1 MQDWKGCKGDE
12 KPPLPVRRSTAGST
26 GQAPRCRYTVSR
38 FVADTAVVLTDC
50 ANPILAY
57 AADALCGF
65 LRKTT
70 SMDIRQQEAESH
82 SRCWLFRLAIDPSF
96 RPTEF
101 GVTCDQPLGSRLTV
115 KLLGHDATG
124 VLHAV
129 YSLLERA
136 GICFD
141 ITGPLLPAQLALDRL
156 PGWSCQVRPDVQ
168 WRGTRLYLNFS
179 MDISSYLLG
188 EAKEYLRNVARLRMN
203 LIEFHSYQGIFYECP
218 ALKLAAGNFFYGQR
232 HDLPEKLLL
241 RNSVR
246 NRRTFCVPEIEALY
260 DRPQERSQAAVQWLA
275 ELMCQAKTC
284 GLTVQF
290 SFEPPGMTA
299 KDGLA
304 ASLVILGSYP
314 QIQTLEMITSENG
327 GHPEKTL
334 ARYLEIADLLKQR
347 LRSSCPKLAVG
358 IYEAGPGLK
367 EGLAFLRQN
376 CPPDVAWTFLPAHGA
391 RAVVDAVRSAELT
404 AEDWRRTMMHSWVEF
419 DGLMYLQQNSLLG
432 TRQLLDLA
440 RSALTNSQ
448 VPAIAFYH
456 WRTAE
461 NRTAIRYAA
470 LACLD
475 ARLNPQSFYID
486 YATALGI
493 GGAGDY
499 ARAMSDLDEV
509 DAFCRDHLFNI
520 GFCFLGCWTG
530 PQGLAWTRGWKKE
543 NLEVSRQRLVS
554 IEQAL
559 AGCLRKTDTLE
570 GRRYLRFLDN
580 RLRGSVIHLQLIGHL
595 LELHGTCDDAH
606 PESLNPQGRK
616 LVEEQCRSAMQLAE
630 SYMQLHA
637 EAIMDRGCEGTL
649 ISYYHT
655 IPPYLNHLRD
665 LFLKNALKE
674 EKKSANPSGP
684 PAPGE
689 SSKP

>member
-1 MQDWKGCKGDE
+1 MTQNRLFLFAVLLLA
-12 KPPLPVRRSTAGST
+12 PLATLHAADTPNR
-26 GQAPRCRYTVSR
+26 R
-38 FVADTAVVLTDC
+38 FVADRAAVLTDR
-50 ANPILAY
+50 ADPILAY
-57 AADALCGF
+57 AADELSGF
-65 LRKTT
+65 LRQTT
-70 SMDIRQQEAESH
+70 SMDIRQREAESR
-82 SRCWLFRLAIDPSF
+82 SRCWLFRLAVDPSF

-101 GVTCDQPLGSRLTV
+101 GVTCDKPSGSRLTV
-115 KLLGHDATG
+115 KLAGHDATG

-129 YSLLERA
+129 YTMLERA

-141 ITGPLLPAQLALDRL
+141 ITGPILPAQLALDRL
-156 PGWSCQVRPDVQ
+156 PGWSCQVRPDVR
-168 WRGTRLYLNFS
+168 WRGMRQYLNFP
-179 MDISSYLLG
+179 MDISSYPLS

-203 LIEFHSYQGIFYECP
+203 LIEFHSYKGIFYECP
-218 ALKLAAGNFFYGQR
+218 ALKFAAGDFFYGQR
-232 HDLPEKLLL
+232 HDLPEQPLL

-260 DRPQERSQAAVQWLA
+260 DRPEERSKAAIQWLA
-275 ELMCQAKTC
+275 ELMGQAKTC
-284 GLTVQF
+284 GLTIQF
-290 SFEPPGMTA
+290 SFEPPGNTA
-299 KDGLA
+299 NDGLA
-304 ASLVILGSYP
+304 ASLAILDSYP

-334 ARYLEIADLLKQR
+334 ARYLEIADRLKQR
-347 LRSSCPKLAVG
+347 LGSSCPRLAVG
-358 IYEAGPGLK
+358 IYETGPGLK

-376 CPPDVAWTFLPAHGA
+376 CPPDITWTFLPAHGA
-391 RAVVDAVRSAELT
+391 RAVVDAVRSADFT

-448 VPAIAFYH
+448 VPAIAFNH

-475 ARLNPQSFYID
+475 ARLDPRSFYTEYARALGMGGADD
-486 YATALGI
+486 YAK
-493 GGAGDY
+493 
-499 ARAMSDLDEV
+499 AMSDLDEV

-520 GFCFLGCWTG
+520 GFCFVGCWTG
-530 PQGLAWTRGWKKE
+530 PKGLAWTRGWKKE

-559 AGCLRKTDTLE
+559 AGCLRKTDGLE
-570 GRRYLRFLDN
+570 GRHYLRFLDN
-580 RLRGSVIHLQLIGHL
+580 RLRCSVIHLELIGYL

-606 PESLNPQGRK
+606 PESLDRQGRK
-616 LVEEQCRSAMQLAE
+616 LVEERCRSAMQLAE

-655 IPPYLNHLRD
+655 IPAYLNHIQD
-665 LFLKNALKE
+665 LFLKKAPTD
-674 EKKSANPSGP
+674 EKKSTSHAGP